1 MLALEAICP
10 QCQGSLITS
19 GLGMRQSLDEWG
31 TFILS
36 VQLAFDLE
44 DRLGSEMIDDDVRA
58 LDQVKTLRDLSVMV
72 EHHLPPG
79 DTVTAQAIGMVKSA
93 AEQIRRRSIRNR
105 WDCEDTLN
113 FDIPLLDAIHPRRW
127 DRCVSA

>member
-1 MLALEAICP
+1 
-10 QCQGSLITS
+10 
-19 GLGMRQSLDEWG
+19 MRQSLDEWS

-44 DRLGSEMIDDDVRA
+44 DRLGKMIDDDLEA
-58 LDQVKTLRDLSVMV
+58 LDQVKTLRDLAVMV

-105 WDCEDTLN
+105 VDCEDTLN
-113 FDIPLLDAIHPRRW
+113 FDIPLLDAIQPRRW
-127 DRCVSA
+127 DV